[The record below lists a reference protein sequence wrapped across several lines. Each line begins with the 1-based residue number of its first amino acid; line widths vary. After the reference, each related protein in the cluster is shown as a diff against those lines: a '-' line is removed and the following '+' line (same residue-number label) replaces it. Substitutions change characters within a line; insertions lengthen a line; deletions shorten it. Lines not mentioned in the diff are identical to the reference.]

1 MPTYTNYRDQSLVVT
16 HLITKDEA
24 LKLQPVWTDIEHAD
38 CWQEKR
44 LSGCS
49 ELLDKFIGTDD
60 RGLKEQLSLMIWSL
74 IDLAARFTCTLYRME
89 DIFEGRY
96 FYFNGNRRFCDYFV
110 TSEVI
115 RLRTLPWLM
124 NSKGEFVSS
133 DKLTK
138 QTLSKKYTNRDNF
151 DDMDL
156 NKMLKFLRIRDEK
169 EPTFDELSPEMQ
181 EQILLGRQV
190 KKCMQMCNI
199 TDPQRIIN
207 MITTLISVRSLG
219 DSEDKDGIRQ

>member
-1 MPTYTNYRDQSLVVT
+1 
-16 HLITKDEA
+16 
-24 LKLQPVWTDIEHAD
+24 
-38 CWQEKR
+38 
-44 LSGCS
+44 
-49 ELLDKFIGTDD
+49 
-60 RGLKEQLSLMIWSL
+60 
-74 IDLAARFTCTLYRME
+74 
-89 DIFEGRY
+89 
-96 FYFNGNRRFCDYFV
+96 
-110 TSEVI
+110 
-115 RLRTLPWLM
+115 M

-199 TDPQRIIN
+199 TDPQKIIN
-207 MITTLISVRSLG
+207 MIITLISARSLG
-219 DSEDKDGIRQ
+219 DSEDKDGVRQ